1 MVTVSYLIPYQYLL
15 QNVTD
20 ITKCDIYYITKCDH
34 RLLQNVSS
42 VLLQNELVL
51 LQNATAIT
59 KYDDI
64 IRKWDTYYKIRRL
77 LQNAS
82 VHNLITIF

>member
-34 RLLQNVSS
+34 RLLQMVSR

-64 IRKWDTYYKIRRL
+64 IRKWDTYYKILRL

>member
-20 ITKCDIYYITKCDH
+20 ITKCDIYCITKCDH

-82 VHNLITIF
+82 VHNLIMIF